1 VLGIP
6 TPETAE
12 RVYEETDLNRGRAG
26 LLVFLSDGV
35 GLCDLQGK
43 REDWGSSEQGFGTL
57 DGQPKHLGFTYNSYT
72 PYAPLLM
79 DLTDGPMVVE
89 LPAGPLICI
98 AMDVNQLW
106 VADLGLPGPAAG
118 KGDKAVF
125 LPPGYKD
132 EAPAGYR
139 VANSSS
145 NTMLVGIR
153 SLPVNGDVAGAMER
167 ID

>member
-12 RVYEETDLNRGRAG
+12 RVYEETDLNRGVQAYWFFYPTVSG
-26 LLVFLSDGV
+26 SAIF
-35 GLCDLQGK
+35 K
-43 REDWGSSEQGFGTL
+43 ENDWGSSEQGFGTL
-57 DGQPKHLGFTYNSYT
+57 DGQPKHLGFTYNSDT

-106 VADLGLPGPAAG
+106 VADLGLGPAAG

>member
-1 VLGIP
+1 
-6 TPETAE
+6 
-12 RVYEETDLNRGRAG
+12 
-26 LLVFLSDGV
+26 
-35 GLCDLQGK
+35 
-43 REDWGSSEQGFGTL
+43 
-57 DGQPKHLGFTYNSYT
+57 
-72 PYAPLLM
+72 M

-89 LPAGPLICI
+89 LPAGPWICI